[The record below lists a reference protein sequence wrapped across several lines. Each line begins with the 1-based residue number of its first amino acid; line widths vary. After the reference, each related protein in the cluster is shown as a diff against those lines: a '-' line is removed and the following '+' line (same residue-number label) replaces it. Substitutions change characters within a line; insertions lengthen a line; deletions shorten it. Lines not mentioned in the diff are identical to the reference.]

1 MPSVALKRC
10 AQKTAR
16 LVDAAENGDAGVA
29 EDVCD
34 LCFTEAR
41 SVVFEREME
50 LGVVNGET
58 AEAVGVGKFSE
69 RAKLRVRERRLQ
81 FKFCFKE
88 CHVEIIAGPLEV
100 LKRDATKKI
109 RAGACSF
116 NFLVERSKRG
126 LSALQPGVQTP
137 HARKSRA
144 TPVEMT
150 AARFC
155 GLARAQNGEPH

>member
-1 MPSVALKRC
+1 M
-10 AQKTAR
+10 AQ
-16 LVDAAENGDAGVA
+16 
-29 EDVCD
+29 DVCN

-69 RAKLRVRERRLQ
+69 RAKLRMRERRLQ

-88 CHVEIIAGPLEV
+88 CHAEIIAGPLEV
-100 LKRDATKKI
+100 LKADATKKI

-116 NFLVERSKRG
+116 SFLMERSKRG
-126 LSALQPGVQTP
+126 FSAL
-137 HARKSRA
+137 
-144 TPVEMT
+144 
-150 AARFC
+150 
-155 GLARAQNGEPH
+155 